1 MPATVLHGNC
11 LELLPTI
18 PDGSVD
24 AVVTDPPYGLSDIT
38 AKQTVQALTAWLS
51 GDRDFLPAAKGFM
64 GHDWDGFVPPPA
76 VFDELLRVLKP
87 GGHMAVFGSPRTM
100 DLLGMS
106 VRLAGFELRD
116 TLAWLYG
123 SGMPKTTPLKR
134 QFAKRG
140 DDITATHFHGH
151 ATGLRP
157 GFEPILLARKPFT
170 GSALD
175 NLVAHGTG
183 ALDIASA
190 RIPFTSD
197 ADRQETTTKNRHGD
211 FGTQHGLNSVYGDY
225 AMLGVRSNYSAD
237 GRWPSNVVLDEG
249 SAAQLDAANP
259 INTAAQAGVSRF
271 FYCARAS
278 ASERPST
285 PDGTAHVTVKPLALM
300 QWLVDLVAPPGI
312 AHILDQYAGSGTTG
326 EAALRSGHDVTLI
339 EREAAFLPL
348 VHVRIERSSKV
359 A

>member
-11 LELLPTI
+11 LDVLPNI

-38 AKQTVQALTAWLS
+38 AKQTVQALSAWLS
-51 GDRDFLPAAKGFM
+51 GDRAFLPAAKGFM
-64 GHDWDGFVPPPA
+64 GRDWDGFVPPPA

-100 DLLGMS
+100 DLLGLS

-123 SGMPKTTPLKR
+123 SGMPKTTQLER

-140 DDITATHFHGH
+140 DDGSAARFTSH

-157 GFEPILLARKPFT
+157 GFEPILLARKPFR
-170 GSALD
+170 GPALD

-183 ALDIASA
+183 ALDIAST
-190 RIPFTSD
+190 RIPFASD
-197 ADRQETTTKNRHGD
+197 ADKRETTGKNRHGD
-211 FGTQHGLNSVYGDY
+211 FGTKHGANAVYGDY
-225 AMLGVRSNYSAD
+225 SMLGVRSNYDAD
-237 GRWPSNVVLDEG
+237 GRWPSNVILNGDA
-249 SAAQLDAANP
+249 AAQLDSQNP
-259 INTAAQAGVSRF
+259 VNSVAQAGVSRF

-278 ASERPST
+278 APERPKAS
-285 PDGTAHVTVKPLALM
+285 DGTAHVTVKPLALM
-300 QWLVDLVAPPGI
+300 SWMVDLVAPPGV
-312 AHILDQYAGSGTTG
+312 AHILDPYAGSGTTG

-339 EREAAFLPL
+339 EREADFLPL
-348 VHVRIERSSKV
+348 IRVRLDRTSN
-359 A
+359 AA